1 MTDQEQ
7 GHSCMGN
14 HRAPRRGLTTATRR
28 ANPAAPAGGKRKAV
42 KPGSQRGPLA
52 AAAPPA
58 SIVLGIAALAVSAT
72 GAVTVSQA
80 GMAAGDD
87 TSPAFTLQA
96 NALTGVS
103 AVSSTSAREQRSQ
116 TISRDSR
123 RDALENASTKELEE
137 AAEAQVAE
145 RNGELAKLAESANK
159 HANKVAMNL
168 WHLPVTGYR
177 LTARFG
183 ASSGLWSHNHTGLD
197 FAAPTG
203 TPVMSVTNGV
213 VTSTGYEGA
222 YGNQIII
229 TTDDGTELWYCHLN
243 SYAVEV
249 GDTVRAGEV
258 IGTVGSTGNS
268 TGPHLHL
275 EVRPGAGDPVDP
287 YEALRANGVQP

>member
-28 ANPAAPAGGKRKAV
+28 AISPAPTGGKRKAV
-42 KPGSQRGPLA
+42 KHA
-52 AAAPPA
+52 ADRRTFSAPPVSA
-58 SIVLGIAALAVSAT
+58 ALGLAALAVSAT
-72 GAVTVSQA
+72 GAITVSQA
-80 GMAAGDD
+80 GTTADAE
-87 TSPAFTLQA
+87 TTAKFRLQA

-103 AVSSTSAREQRSQ
+103 AVASTSAREQRSE

-123 RDALENASTKELEE
+123 RDALQDASTKELEA

-145 RNGELAKLAESANK
+145 RNGELAKLAETATK

-168 WHLPVTGYR
+168 WHIPVAGYR
-177 LTARFG
+177 LTAHFG
-183 ASSGLWSHNHTGLD
+183 ASSSLWSRNHTGLD
-197 FAAPTG
+197 FAAPSG

-222 YGNQIII
+222 YGNQIVI
-229 TTDDGTELWYCHLN
+229 TTDDGTEIWYCHLN
-243 SYAVEV
+243 SFEVSV
-249 GDTVRAGEV
+249 GDTVTSGQV

-275 EVRPGAGDPVDP
+275 EVRPGAGDPIDP